1 MACTE
6 PYEQLPS
13 RATLTLPKP
22 LRPEKIYL
30 LTANL
35 TKAVKCYYP
44 GAEIVVPLHDGGEK
58 ETHQLIP
65 PYTMSCFGQKFCPRA
80 YPIPFGKING
90 DANSLPRWVATI
102 PIGGH

>member
-1 MACTE
+1 MPEAVCGPASFQPPPFAGEIATSFGVSFAVGTHPLPAGAKGNILALACTE

-44 GAEIVVPLHDGGEK
+44 GAEIVVPLHDG
-58 ETHQLIP
+58 
-65 PYTMSCFGQKFCPRA
+65 
-80 YPIPFGKING
+80 
-90 DANSLPRWVATI
+90 
-102 PIGGH
+102 